1 MAGGLEHPLIIF
13 RELNMLLGA
22 SPLDPAQI
30 TSEMAAQGVHSA
42 MNWPV
47 PTHTWFMWMCMVI
60 LLTVGF
66 IATRNLKLVP
76 SGLQNV
82 FESLIG
88 GLEEF
93 VVENCGEEGRKVF
106 PILIILFLFI
116 LIMNLTGLVPG
127 CDAPTANI
135 NTNAAMAILLFGY
148 YNYIGIKKWG
158 AGYIKH
164 FLGPMPALAPLMLL
178 LEIISHCA
186 RPISLTLRLFGNIR
200 GEEIVLVLLFLLSP
214 IWGTLPMY
222 FLFILAKCIQAFI
235 VFMLG
240 MIYLKGSLEHA
251 H

>member
-13 RELNMLLGA
+13 RELNIMLGA
-22 SPLDPAQI
+22 DPSLADAAAHSP
-30 TSEMAAQGVHSA
+30 

-60 LLTVGF
+60 LIVVSFLT
-66 IATRNLKLVP
+66 TRKLKLVP
-76 SGLQNV
+76 TGLQNF
-82 FESLIG
+82 FETLIG

-93 VVENCGEEGRKVF
+93 VVENCGEEGRKVYS
-106 PILIILFLFI
+106 ILIMFFLFI
-116 LIMNLTGLVPG
+116 LTMNLTGLVPG

-135 NTNAAMAILLFGY
+135 NTNAAMAVLLFGY

-158 AGYIKH
+158 FGYIKH
-164 FLGPMPALAPLMLL
+164 FLGPVAALSPLMLL
-178 LEIISHCA
+178 LEVISHCA
-186 RPISLTLRLFGNIR
+186 RPLSLTLRLFGNIR
-200 GEEIVLVLLFLLSP
+200 GEEIVLVLLFMLAP
-214 IWGTLPMY
+214 VWGTLPMY